1 MIRKDFFNEGVIL
14 DVLVHGGNVS
24 DSSIVA
30 VDISYAEDKHD
41 IATIT
46 YAGFPASSITAYVG
60 LPVHI
65 SFGNNEANKKVFYG
79 YVAYVDAGA
88 YSRMGA
94 VNKSLIQEAK
104 VVCMGTSYD
113 MKSVSNNAYKNVTI
127 PKLVKTLA
135 RKHNFSY
142 SVPNNDF
149 VIPMV
154 AQQNQSDWE
163 LLVSEANKFGYRVTA
178 TSSHINVYDPFSGY
192 FHKQPITDLE
202 SPGNVAGKNRKP
214 GSILEFKGT
223 FGDVTPY
230 GNSHHYDVN
239 TLDKK
244 GKTITSHTSSLSGTR
259 LGKKVKNRFTH
270 NISTQSPSKAHLN
283 QMMKG
288 YNLTSFPYYAEVTVS
303 GVSTPTPGSLVLV
316 KNYDSRFDGYWVVES
331 IEHSINTDHYIT
343 KLCIKTDST
352 IDAAG
357 TLINEPQ
364 YKKPPRSVLNQAR
377 WVTEKEMSYVY

>member
-14 DVLVHGGNVS
+14 DVLVYGGNVS

-30 VDISYAEDKHD
+30 VDVAYAEDKHD
-41 IATIT
+41 MATIT
-46 YAGFPASSITAYVG
+46 YAGFPASAITGYVG

-104 VVCMGTSYD
+104 VVCIGTSYD
-113 MKSVSNNAYKNVTI
+113 MKTIGNTVYKNITI
-127 PKLVKTLA
+127 SKLVKALA
-135 RKHNFSY
+135 RKYKFSY

-149 VIPMV
+149 VIPV
-154 AQQNQSDWE
+154 VTQQNQSDWE
-163 LLVSEANKFGYRVTA
+163 ILVAEANKFGYRVTA
-178 TSSHINVYDPFSGY
+178 TGSHINVYDPFSGY
-192 FHKQPITDLE
+192 FHKQSITELE
-202 SPGNVAGKNRKP
+202 SPGNVSGKNRKP

-244 GKTITSHTSSLSGTR
+244 GKTITSSTSNLLGTR

-270 NISTQSPSKAHLN
+270 NIATQSQSKAHLN
-283 QMMKG
+283 QMIKG
-288 YNLTSFPYYAEVTVS
+288 YNLNSFPYYAEVTIA
-303 GVSTPTPGSLVLV
+303 GMSTPVPGSLALV
-316 KNYDSRFDGYWVVES
+316 KNYDSRFDGYWIIESVE
-331 IEHSINTDHYIT
+331 HLINTDHYIT

-352 IDAAG
+352 IDTSG
-357 TLINEPQ
+357 TLVNEPQ
-364 YKKPPRSVLNQAR
+364 YKKPPKPTLVQAR
-377 WVTEKEMSYVY
+377 WVTEKEMAYVY